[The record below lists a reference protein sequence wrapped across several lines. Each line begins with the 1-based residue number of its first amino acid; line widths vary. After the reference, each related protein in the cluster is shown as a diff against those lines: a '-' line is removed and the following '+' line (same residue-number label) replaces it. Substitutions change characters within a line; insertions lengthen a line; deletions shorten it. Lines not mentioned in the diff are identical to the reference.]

1 MKGAKKVKIKN
12 NRQFGTKKD
21 MILDVV
27 SEGGD
32 HYLCNVVTNDKSD
45 VVRVKK
51 ENCEIID

>member
-21 MILDVV
+21 MVLDVM
-27 SEGGD
+27 SEGAD
-32 HYLCNVVTNDKSD
+32 YYLCSVLMGEKND

-51 ENCEIID
+51 ENCETIE